1 MGEQQEECRR
11 RHAVEAGRLAEARRP
26 VALKLLPEL
35 GGKSGD
41 AVKGEVVRDRDALL
55 FAEGGDVDLL
65 ALEIDGI
72 ARIDGE
78 LFGDLD
84 LECADLGPN
93 GSERCEADVWI
104 REQLVGAAL
113 PAIAIDGE
121 AALDGFVG
129 REGESLQQS
138 FAIGEG
144 FRLRGEGCCALSCRR
159 SLRRGRAA

>member
-26 VALKLLPEL
+26 VALKLLPDL
-35 GGKSGD
+35 RGKSGD

-93 GSERCEADVWI
+93 GASVARPMS
-104 REQLVGAAL
+104 G
-113 PAIAIDGE
+113 
-121 AALDGFVG
+121 
-129 REGESLQQS
+129 
-138 FAIGEG
+138 
-144 FRLRGEGCCALSCRR
+144 
-159 SLRRGRAA
+159 